1 MPDSTEEKEK
11 EMPILI
17 EFPSEGGIETV
28 ALFKK
33 NPDEVRARSERALA
47 QAMNQIIDMASRI
60 EALQKEMPKDFSQ
73 VEVEFGINFN
83 WEVGALL
90 AKAGAEANINVTL
103 TWTKPESSGA

>member
-28 ALFKK
+28 ALLRK
-33 NPDEVRARSERALA
+33 NPEEVAARSEKALA

-60 EALQKEMPKDFSQ
+60 NSLQEKMPKDFSQ

-103 TWTKPESSGA
+103 TWTKPEA

>member
-1 MPDSTEEKEK
+1 MTNSTIEK

-17 EFPSEGGIETV
+17 EFPQEGGVETV

-33 NPDEVRARSERALA
+33 NPEEVKARSEKALA
-47 QAMNQIIDMASRI
+47 EAMNLIVDMASRVN
-60 EALQKEMPKDFSQ
+60 ALQEKIPKDFSQ
-73 VEVEFGINFN
+73 VEVEFGINFS

-103 TWTKPESSGA
+103 TWTKSKS